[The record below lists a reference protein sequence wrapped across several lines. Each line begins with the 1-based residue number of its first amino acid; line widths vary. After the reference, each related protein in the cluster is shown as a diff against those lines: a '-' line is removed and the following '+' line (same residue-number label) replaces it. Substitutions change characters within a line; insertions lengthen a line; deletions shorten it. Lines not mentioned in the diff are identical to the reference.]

1 MEVEF
6 PSSQDLNSRVTP
18 HGFFGERKVF
28 SAGHAVQRV
37 GFLGMWRWLGV
48 LPVQKHRNQRAT
60 HKNHG
65 LSHFFLALFENWT
78 NDPLALILLII

>member
-6 PSSQDLNSRVTP
+6 PRSQDLNSSVTP
-18 HGFFGERKVF
+18 HGFFGKREVF
-28 SAGHAVQRV
+28 PAGHAVQRV

-48 LPVQKHRNQRAT
+48 LSVQKHRNQRAT

-65 LSHFFLALFENWT
+65 LSHFSLALFENWM
-78 NDPLALILLII
+78 NDLFALILLII